1 MLNMPTD
8 YSLLSPDLMLD
19 AIESVGIR
27 VDSGLLEL
35 NSYENRV
42 FQFLDEARSR
52 FVVKFYRPGRW
63 SDAQIQE
70 EHDFAQQ
77 LIEHDIET
85 VAPLRFDGESLLSY
99 QGYRF
104 AIFPSVGGRAFEVDN
119 LDALE
124 QVGRTLGRLH
134 QVGSARSFVSRP
146 TLSIEEFVEQPK
158 AILQQSLFVPG
169 HLETPFYAAY
179 DRVEQSIKSLY
190 KPDGNTI
197 RLHGDL
203 HAGNILWRD
212 SVILVDF
219 DDCRQG
225 PAVQDLW
232 MMLSG
237 DRNEQLLQLETLL
250 EGYQEFM
257 SFDPAQLALIEA
269 LRAMRMTNYMGWI
282 AKRWNDPAFTRHF
295 AWFTDDSY
303 WQQQITALNE
313 QVENMQ
319 QSPLS
324 LIPNY

>member
-1 MLNMPTD
+1 MLKIPTD
-8 YSLLSPDLMLD
+8 YSLLSPDFMLD

-42 FQFLDEARSR
+42 FQFLDEARTR
-52 FVVKFYRPGRW
+52 FVVKFYRPARW

-85 VAPLRFDGESLLSY
+85 VAPLRFNGESLLNY

-134 QVGSARSFVSRP
+134 QIGSARPFVSRP
-146 TLSIEEFVEQPK
+146 VLSIAEFVEQPK
-158 AILQQSLFVPG
+158 AILQQSQFVPG
-169 HLETPFYAAY
+169 HLETSFYAAY

-190 KPDGNTI
+190 KPDENTI

-212 SVILVDF
+212 SVFLVDF

-237 DRNEQLLQLETLL
+237 DRNEQLLQLDTLL

>member
-1 MLNMPTD
+1 MLKMPTD
-8 YSLLSPDLMLD
+8 YSLLSPDFMLD

-52 FVVKFYRPGRW
+52 FVVKFYRPLRW

-70 EHDFAQQ
+70 ELDFAQQ
-77 LIEHDIET
+77 LIDHDIET
-85 VAPLRFDGESLLSY
+85 IAPLTFDGESLLTY

-134 QVGSARSFVSRP
+134 QIGSARPFVSRP

-158 AILQQSLFVPG
+158 NILQGSQFVPM
-169 HLETPFYAAY
+169 HLETSFYTAY
-179 DRVEQSIKSLY
+179 EQVEQSIKSLY
-190 KPDGNTI
+190 KPGGNTI

-282 AKRWNDPAFTRHF
+282 AKRWDDPAFTRHF

-313 QVENMQ
+313 QVDNMQ